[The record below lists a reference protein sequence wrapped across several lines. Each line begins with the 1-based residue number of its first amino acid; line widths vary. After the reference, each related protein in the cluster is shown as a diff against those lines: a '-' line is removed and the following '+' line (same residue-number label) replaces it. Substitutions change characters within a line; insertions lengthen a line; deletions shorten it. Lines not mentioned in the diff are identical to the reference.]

1 MGVKK
6 RINRTERQREKGKQV
21 GEVLIYK
28 SYLHSEFKRTQHF
41 YIYRLCTYLYVQHK
55 IISWVCILPQ
65 VLRREY

>member
-41 YIYRLCTYLYVQHK
+41 YIYRLCTYL
-55 IISWVCILPQ
+55 
-65 VLRREY
+65 